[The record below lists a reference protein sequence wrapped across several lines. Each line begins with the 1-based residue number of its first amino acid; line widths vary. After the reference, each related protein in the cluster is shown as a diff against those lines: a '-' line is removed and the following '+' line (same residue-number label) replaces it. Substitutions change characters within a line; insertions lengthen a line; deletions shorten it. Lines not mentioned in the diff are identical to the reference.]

1 MGSLVE
7 LQEMLNKKDDRIHQ
21 LEAIL
26 KVRDDEIV
34 ELRSQLDKFQSVML
48 YAKGPATAAGK
59 ERTRKTRA
67 QGISAEPQAL
77 KTVQELNKLG
87 QTTFPEVP
95 KSSRRHPTTTSTTN
109 TTNPDSDKPWQQM
122 ASSVRLV
129 LAL

>member
-7 LQEMLNKKDDRIHQ
+7 LQEMLNKKDDRIQQ

-48 YAKGPATAAGK
+48 FAKGPAGTGSGK

-95 KSSRRHPTTTSTTN
+95 KSSRRHPTTTTSTTN

-122 ASSVRLV
+122 AS
-129 LAL
+129 